1 MYKCIYMYICIYV
14 YMYICIYVYMYIC
27 IYVYMYICIY
37 VYMYICIYVYMYICI
52 YVYMYICIYVYM
64 YICIYVYMYI
74 CIYVY
79 MYICIYVYMYICIYT
94 YTHIHTFLYTSIPPT
109 KNWETIT
116 YCSDSCRRHRI
127 KPKSLDLA
135 FESTILS
142 LLSERRATH
151 GPAAVVTCEEA
162 EEQVL
167 RGRRPG
173 VADEDRAPVA
183 REAPDDAVQEPWG
196 RISSPSR
203 TRERCR
209 QAARRLAARGDI
221 VITQAGKPVE
231 PSFAKGVM
239 ELKLP

>member
-1 MYKCIYMYICIYV
+1 MTIAALADRALKICATCGRQ
-14 YMYICIYVYMYIC
+14 M
-27 IYVYMYICIY
+27 
-37 VYMYICIYVYMYICI
+37 
-52 YVYMYICIYVYM
+52 
-64 YICIYVYMYI
+64 
-74 CIYVY
+74 
-79 MYICIYVYMYICIYT
+79 T
-94 YTHIHTFLYTSIPPT
+94 WRKKWE